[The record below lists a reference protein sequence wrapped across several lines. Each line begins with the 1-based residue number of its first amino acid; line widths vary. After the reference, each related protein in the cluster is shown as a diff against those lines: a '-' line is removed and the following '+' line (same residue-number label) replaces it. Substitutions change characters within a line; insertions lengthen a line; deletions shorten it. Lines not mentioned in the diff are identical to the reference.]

1 MITGH
6 FPDEMMTGKIC
17 LQLEI
22 DDDKQFEK
30 ENNKYV
36 MFAVAFGFIGL
47 VIVKYYNFRVTRFL
61 SGFCPQGRLSCIG
74 VYKRN
79 VISLSDTSN
88 LLIIWY
94 TANFVQVAFLY
105 FIANQEKSHSK
116 KFVFFVWNIKGFIF
130 NEGFNFVLP
139 LSLEIPSEIKPFD
152 ATNKFYVRKASVLEP
167 RLRPVLK
174 LNDQSNI
181 QVQTRKDIKMKL
193 LLSIPTPEE
202 DTQHSKSYRCTTY
215 CEPHKHV
222 ARCIQ
227 HK

>member
-94 TANFVQVAFLY
+94 TANFV
-105 FIANQEKSHSK
+105 
-116 KFVFFVWNIKGFIF
+116 
-130 NEGFNFVLP
+130 
-139 LSLEIPSEIKPFD
+139 
-152 ATNKFYVRKASVLEP
+152 
-167 RLRPVLK
+167 
-174 LNDQSNI
+174 
-181 QVQTRKDIKMKL
+181 
-193 LLSIPTPEE
+193 
-202 DTQHSKSYRCTTY
+202 
-215 CEPHKHV
+215 
-222 ARCIQ
+222 
-227 HK
+227 